1 MIYIKKLLN
10 TELKYDSETEKL
22 FRFHKRKKCFTLI
35 DPNIK
40 YDEYVNKFIY
50 NTIRI
55 DNKMLLI
62 HRVIYH
68 VCNDDFNIFDK
79 NVTIDHRNVN
89 HLDNRLGNLRTATH
103 AEQARNKLNWGGE
116 LVKGYR
122 ILNDGRK
129 KKYQGYYT
137 NKNGKQI
144 MKYFLTESEA
154 KSFHDNNTERF

>member
-89 HLDNRLGNLRTATH
+89 HLDNRIDNLRMATK
-103 AEQARNKLNWGGE
+103 AQQARNKLYMNGE
-116 LVKGYR
+116 LIKGYH
-122 ILNDGRK
+122 ILKTGK
-129 KKYQGYYT
+129 KKYMGYYN
-137 NKNGKQI
+137 NKNGKTFT
-144 MKYFLTESEA
+144 KCFLSESEA
-154 KSFHDNNTERF
+154 KSFHDVNTIRF

>member
-1 MIYIKKLLN
+1 MIYEKKLLQ
-10 TELKYDSETEKL
+10 TLLKYDTDEEKL
-22 FRFHKRKKCFTLI
+22 FRFNKTKKCFTLV
-35 DPNIK
+35 DPNIR
-40 YDEYVNKFIY
+40 YEERRDRFVYYQIG
-50 NTIRI
+50 I
-55 DNKMLLI
+55 DNKKFSIYRLI
-62 HRVIYH
+62 YF
-68 VCNDDFNIFDK
+68 VCHDDFDIFDK